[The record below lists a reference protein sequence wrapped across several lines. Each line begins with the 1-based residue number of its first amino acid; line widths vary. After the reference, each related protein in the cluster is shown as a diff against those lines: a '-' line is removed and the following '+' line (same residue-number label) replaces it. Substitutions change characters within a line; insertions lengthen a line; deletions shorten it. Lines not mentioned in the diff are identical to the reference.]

1 MVRQR
6 DGTKTEMKSVLCG
19 MMYVEL
25 CGAAE
30 MSRVGGNNETR
41 KISSAVDGQ

>member
-6 DGTKTEMKSVLCG
+6 DGTRTEMKSVLCG
-19 MMYVEL
+19 MYVEL

-30 MSRVGGNNETR
+30 MSRAGGNNGTR